1 MLRPRSPVLDL
12 ALGALEA
19 FDPRRS
25 VLSGRLF
32 LLAGLDEVLDL
43 LAPLAQQIL
52 ELSHRLGTLH
62 RGGGILLL
70 PDAADAAA
78 GAGFQA
84 LDVSAVEVAELQA
97 ARYALDG
104 RREVAN
110 ELVQLLVEFRLL
122 LFVGAS
128 PLVGL
133 GKQGSVRRRK

>member
-1 MLRPRSPVLDL
+1 MLDL

-70 PDAADAAA
+70 PAAAADAAA